1 MKKMAKP
8 NLVVLGVTFGCFGGL
23 NEAPE
28 MGDLPS
34 QARDRLGQLGKG

>member
-23 NEAPE
+23 IEAPG
-28 MGDLPS
+28 MKDG
-34 QARDRLGQLGKG
+34 